1 MLCKTL
7 KDSKLTTLF
16 QLFYKVSLTIL
27 SAAQDCVE
35 YNDRMSGD
43 IPHFPYRL
51 NVFIYVAFQ
60 SG

>member
-35 YNDRMSGD
+35 YNDKTE
-43 IPHFPYRL
+43 
-51 NVFIYVAFQ
+51 
-60 SG
+60 